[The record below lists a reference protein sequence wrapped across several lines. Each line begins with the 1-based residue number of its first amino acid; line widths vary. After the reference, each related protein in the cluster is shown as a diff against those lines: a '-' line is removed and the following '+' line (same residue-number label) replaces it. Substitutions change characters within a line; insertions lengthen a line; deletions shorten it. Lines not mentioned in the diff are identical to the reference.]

1 MANTIALAKQYVPI
15 LDEVYAVS
23 AKSSVLD
30 APAEIIKEGLNANE
44 ILLPKMTMQGLG
56 NYSRSA
62 GYVAGDVT
70 LAWETHTF
78 SQNRGRSFQI
88 DEQDNLETAGV
99 AFGRLA
105 GEFVR
110 TKVAPEVDAYR
121 FATLAGKASSKVAAN
136 LSNTTAVQA
145 FDTAL
150 ETMENDEVSKEDMI
164 LFASPTMKK
173 YIKQSDSFSRQFVVN
188 VGNTAVNRE
197 IDTFDGVPVVWVPQP
212 RFYSEITLY
221 DGSTAGQ
228 EAGGYIKTAVTGKDI
243 NFLLVDLKTAM
254 GIKKT
259 DEPRIF
265 DPLTNQSARAWKFD
279 YNLYHDLFV
288 PDNKVKGIYCHTK
301 A

>member
-1 MANTIALAKQYVPI
+1 MSNTIALAKQYVAI
-15 LDEVYAVS
+15 LDEVYAAA
-23 AKSSVLD
+23 AKSSILD
-30 APAEIIKEGLNANE
+30 APADMVREALSADE
-44 ILLPKMTMQGLG
+44 ILFPKMTIQGLG
-56 NYSRSA
+56 AYSRST
-62 GYVAGDVT
+62 GYVGGDVT
-70 LAWETHTF
+70 LAWETHKF
-78 SQNRGRSFQI
+78 SQLRGRSFQI
-88 DEQDNLETAGV
+88 DENDNLETAGV

-121 FATLAGKASSKVAAN
+121 FATLAGKAANSVAAN
-136 LSNTTAVQA
+136 LAANTAVQA

-150 ETMENDEVSKEDMI
+150 ETMENDEVSKEDMV

-173 YIKQSDSFSRQFVVN
+173 LIKQSDQFSRQLVVSIGS
-188 VGNTAVNRE
+188 VEINRE
-197 IDTFDGVPVVWVPQP
+197 IDTFDGVPVIWVPQP
-212 RFYSEITLY
+212 RFYSQITLY

-228 EAGGYIKTAVTGKDI
+228 EAGGYIKTATTGKDL
-243 NFLLVDLKTAM
+243 NFLLVDLKAAM

-265 DPLTNQSARAWKFD
+265 DPKTNQTARAWKFD